1 MMRIFLSAV
10 FMIIPAIAMA
20 QTNESIKAQP
30 SDFQWENRIL
40 IVIADSE
47 SDSLYRVQMQEFKGE
62 ENGFDE
68 RDLITFTVFRNGKS
82 RLDDSVLNES
92 SAAAI
97 IERYGSGSTGFL
109 CLLIGKDG
117 GVKLEKESP
126 VAVKEIFGLID
137 SMPMRQREM
146 RQGKER

>member
-1 MMRIFLSAV
+1 MMRIFLSVV

-20 QTNESIKAQP
+20 QTKESIKAQP

-40 IVIADSE
+40 IVIAESE

-97 IERYGSGSTGFL
+97 LERYGSGSTGFR

-117 GVKLEKESP
+117 GVKLEKDSP
-126 VAVKEIFGLID
+126 VVVKDVFGLID

>member
-10 FMIIPAIAMA
+10 LVIIPAIAMA

-40 IVIADSE
+40 IVIAESE
-47 SDSLYRVQMQEFKGE
+47 SDSLYREQVQEFKGE
-62 ENGFDE
+62 EDGFEE

-97 IERYGSGSTGFL
+97 LERYGLGSTGFR

-117 GVKLEKESP
+117 GVKLEKDSP
-126 VAVKEIFGLID
+126 VVLKDIFGLID

-146 RQGKER
+146 RQGRER

>member
-1 MMRIFLSAV
+1 MVRNFLSAALLLIPT
-10 FMIIPAIAMA
+10 IIMA
-20 QTNESIKAQP
+20 QTKEPIKAQP
-30 SDFQWENRIL
+30 SDFQWENRII

-47 SDSLYRVQMQEFKGE
+47 SDTLYRKQMQEFKGE
-62 ENGFDE
+62 EDGLED
-68 RDLITFTVFRNGKS
+68 RDLITFSAFRNGKS
-82 RLDDSVLNES
+82 RLDENTLQES
-92 SAAAI
+92 SAASI
-97 IERYGSGSTGFL
+97 LERYGSGSAGFRF
-109 CLLIGKDG
+109 LLIGKDG